1 MMNRVF
7 SRRAGVSAVFFGLIG
22 TLIYL
27 LMINVTLA
35 QIESIAG
42 QLPFDM
48 RPFGY
53 GPTDAISLLG
63 ALGVDGRGYYLTHQI
78 PLDTLYPAMLA
89 LTLIAAMCWFGQRI
103 PNSKLVGL
111 GIILSVGAAL
121 CDYAEN
127 LGIMAMILSWP
138 DVSIPLV
145 YAASTATI
153 FKSALTSLAAL
164 LALLIGFNWARQS
177 KAAPL
182 PRMGMADKSTATTA
196 E

>member
-1 MMNRVF
+1 
-7 SRRAGVSAVFFGLIG
+7 GLIG

-63 ALGVDGRGYYLTHQI
+63 ALGVEGRVYYLTHQI

-89 LTLIAAMCWFGQRI
+89 LTLVAAICWFGQRM

-138 DVSIPLV
+138 DISIPLV

-153 FKSALTSLAAL
+153 FKSALTSLAVL
-164 LALLIGFNWARQS
+164 LALLIGFNWARQP
-177 KAAPL
+177 KAAPR
-182 PRMGMADKSTATTA
+182 PRMGTADQSTATTV